1 MSDNQLTVDLNLHL
15 NNLRSVTNFFHMT
28 EIHVNISS
36 SLNRMKKKKEKK
48 KEALSVRYMSGV
60 KRTEDT

>member
-1 MSDNQLTVDLNLHL
+1 MI
-15 NNLRSVTNFFHMT
+15 
-28 EIHVNISS
+28 EIYVYISS

-48 KEALSVRYMSGV
+48 EKKKEALSVCYMSGV

>member
-1 MSDNQLTVDLNLHL
+1 
-15 NNLRSVTNFFHMT
+15 MT
-28 EIHVNISS
+28 EIYVYISS

-48 KEALSVRYMSGV
+48 KGALSVCYMSGV

>member
-1 MSDNQLTVDLNLHL
+1 
-15 NNLRSVTNFFHMT
+15 MT

-48 KEALSVRYMSGV
+48 KETLSVRYMSGV
-60 KRTEDT
+60 KRTEDTKDPGHD

>member
-1 MSDNQLTVDLNLHL
+1 
-15 NNLRSVTNFFHMT
+15 MT
-28 EIHVNISS
+28 EIHVYISS

-48 KEALSVRYMSGV
+48 KEALSVCYMSGV